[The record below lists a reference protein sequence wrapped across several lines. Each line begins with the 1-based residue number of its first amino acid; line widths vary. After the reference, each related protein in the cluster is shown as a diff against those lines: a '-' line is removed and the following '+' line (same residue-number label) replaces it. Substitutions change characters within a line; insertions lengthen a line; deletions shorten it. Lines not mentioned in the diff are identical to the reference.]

1 MLPGATVGLLF
12 GVWLF
17 QQQPRLW
24 SLSVWLCWLAVL
36 ILSGLLA
43 YGRLLVNA
51 RVRPCLGI
59 FQRIFRDQ
67 NIWRH
72 QKVFRQ
78 FWIIL
83 FIAALGFAWAQLRA
97 WDRLQAQLPSACEQ
111 QVIKVQGV
119 IISVPEQDARGQHVD
134 FAIERSF
141 KAGCPLPKRVRLHLY
156 QQAYR
161 GDSAKVS
168 SVLPQLQAGERW
180 QWSVRLK
187 RPHAT
192 RNPHGFDYAAW
203 CLANQIGAGGSIVVK
218 APMRRLQT
226 LVWQP
231 SALIA
236 YWRATVGQRIEKV
249 LGHTPQSA
257 VLRALVIGD
266 DSQIASAD
274 WQLFVDTGI
283 NHLVSISGLHITM
296 LASLGYFFVG
306 WIWRLRPEWA
316 LRLPSRLA
324 AGTGGALVAIAY
336 AALAGFSIPTQR
348 TLFMLLTMIA
358 MLSLKHRLPFSWVLS
373 AAVWVV
379 LLLDP
384 WAVMAPGF
392 WLSFGAVAVLA
403 FALAGRLRPARW
415 WRNALHTQW
424 VITLAFVPVLIFLF
438 NQLSLISPLANGL
451 AIPVV
456 SLAVVPLAIAGAI
469 LPLDFLLHVAATLW
483 EWCAH
488 GLYWLRQWPVA
499 VWYLPTPAVWAWCLA
514 MVGMLVWL
522 LPRGW
527 PLRWAGL
534 VLSLPLLLPTQP
546 PLQGGQMR
554 VTVLDVGQGLS
565 VLVQTAHHT
574 MLYDAGPA
582 YNEESD
588 AGQRIVLPY
597 LRHLGVRHLDTAV
610 ISHDDNDHSGGMASV
625 LAGVSAGKLLSSL
638 TPEAD
643 FVRQMQTL
651 PHPPR
656 LQHQSCH
663 QGQQWQWDDITFRVL
678 SPAKVAATDL
688 KDNDKSCV
696 IQVTS
701 SHGSLLLTGDIEK
714 EAERWLLEAAQDQL
728 ATTVMTM
735 PHHGSKTSSTP
746 GFVNATRPAI
756 AIATVGYLNRFGHP
770 KAEVISR
777 YEAQGTQILRSDL
790 DGAVL
795 IDFLSGQTPVVQ
807 RWRQVEPRYWEL

>member
-24 SLSVWLCWLAVL
+24 SLGMWLCWLLVL
-36 ILSGLLA
+36 TLAGLLA
-43 YGRLLVNA
+43 CRRQSVGSRFY
-51 RVRPCLGI
+51 PYSP
-59 FQRIFRDQ
+59 
-67 NIWRH
+67 
-72 QKVFRQ
+72 VFRK
-78 FWIIL
+78 L
-83 FIAALGFAWAQLRA
+83 FVLLLIAALGFAWGQLRA
-97 WDRLQAQLPSACEQ
+97 WHRLQAQLTPGCEQ
-111 QVIKVQGV
+111 QVIAVEGV
-119 IISVPEQDARGQHVD
+119 IVGVPERDARGQHVD

-141 KAGCPLPKRVRLHLY
+141 KADCQLPERVRLHLY
-156 QQAYR
+156 QQSYR
-161 GDSAKVS
+161 GASPTAS
-168 SVLPQLQAGERW
+168 PAFPLLNAGERW
-180 QWSVRLK
+180 HWSVRLK

-203 CLANQIGAGGSIVVK
+203 CLANQVGAGGSIVAK
-218 APMRRLQT
+218 APMRKLQK

-236 YWRATVGQRIEKV
+236 YWRASVGNRIESV
-249 LGHTPQSA
+249 LGDTPQSA

-266 DSQIASAD
+266 DSKIARAD
-274 WQLFVDTGI
+274 WQLFVDTGV

-296 LASLGYFFVG
+296 LASLGYLFVG
-306 WIWRLRPEWA
+306 WLWRLRPGLA
-316 LRLPSRLA
+316 LRIPSRLA

-348 TLFMLLTMIA
+348 TLFMLLTMMA
-358 MLSLKHRLPFSWVLS
+358 MLSLKQRVPFSWVLS

-379 LLLDP
+379 LVLDP

-392 WLSFGAVAVLA
+392 WLSFGAVAILA
-403 FALAGRLRPARW
+403 FALGGRLRPARW
-415 WRNALHTQW
+415 WRNALQTQW

-456 SLAVVPLAIAGAI
+456 SLAVVPMAIAGAI
-469 LPLDFLLHVAATLW
+469 LPLDFLLHLAAMLW

-488 GLYWLRQWPVA
+488 GLFWLRQWPGA
-499 VWYLPTPAVWAWCLA
+499 VWYLPTPSVWAWCLA
-514 MVGMLVWL
+514 MIGMLVWL

-527 PLRWAGL
+527 PVRWAGL
-534 VLSLPLLLPTQP
+534 VLWLPLFLPTQP
-546 PLQGGQMR
+546 LLQPSQMR

-565 VLVQTAHHT
+565 VLVQTAHHN

-597 LRHLGVRHLDTAV
+597 LRHLGVYHLDTAV

-625 LAGVSAGKLLSSL
+625 LAGVLAGKLLSSL
-638 TPEAD
+638 TPDAD
-643 FVRQMQTL
+643 FFRQMQAMPHAPAL
-651 PHPPR
+651 PQQP
-656 LQHQSCH
+656 CH
-663 QGQQWQWDDITFRVL
+663 VGQQWQWDQVNFRVL
-678 SPAKVAATDL
+678 SPAKETTTGL

-696 IQVTS
+696 IKVTS
-701 SHGSLLLTGDIEK
+701 AHGSLLLTGDIEK
-714 EAERWLLEAAQDQL
+714 EAERWLLEAAADQL
-728 ATTVMTM
+728 TTTVMTM
-735 PHHGSKTSSTP
+735 PHHGSKTSSTLA
-746 GFVNATRPAI
+746 FVNATQPAI

-770 KAEVISR
+770 KAEVIAR
-777 YEAQGTQILRSDL
+777 YEAQGTRILRSDS

-795 IDFLSGQTPVVQ
+795 IDFLSGQQPVVR
-807 RWRQVEPRYWEL
+807 RWRQVEPRYWE